1 MRMLETDRDERLAE
15 LLDDLSRRRR
25 RGDPA
30 DPDLLTDVDADL
42 RDELRQLWAAHELA
56 AVLAPRDV
64 TPAYTPPR
72 PPAPAPQSF
81 GDFEILDELGRG
93 GMGVVYLA
101 RQRSLNR
108 LVALKMILHGGL
120 ASESDRAR
128 FRAEAGAAARL
139 THPHIVTVYE
149 VGEHDGRPYFC
160 MEYVPGETL
169 AQRLVRGPLP
179 PREAARIVAQVARA
193 IDAAH
198 KQGVVHR
205 DIKPSNVLLSAKSGG
220 DDSEPLVPL
229 VTDFGLAKHADTQLT
244 TSGAVLGTPSY
255 MAPEQA
261 AGRKDVGPPADVHAL
276 GAILY
281 ECLTGRPPFQAA
293 SPIDTILMV
302 MEQEPVEPRMLNDR
316 VPHELE
322 SITLKCLEKSTH
334 RRYASAGELAS
345 DLDAFLAG
353 EVISATPS
361 GLGYYLDRIFRE
373 THHAT
378 VLENWGELWM
388 WHALVTLLLCL
399 ATWWLDITGRGSH
412 TAYLVLWGVGL
423 VLWGA
428 WFWSMRRA
436 GGPVRFVERQ
446 VAHAWAAGVCASV
459 GMFILEVLMDQ
470 KPLTFSPLLAVAA
483 GMVFVVMAG
492 VLTGVFYVAAAAM
505 FVIAVIMTQIPRYG
519 VLLFGL
525 GTAAGFFF
533 PGLKYYRLKGARA
546 RSSSTPDT
554 STLGM
559 T

>member
-1 MRMLETDRDERLAE
+1 MAEPDRDERLAALIDE
-15 LLDDLSRRRR
+15 LAVRQK
-25 RGDPA
+25 RGESA
-30 DPDLLTDVDADL
+30 DPDLLPHVEPEL
-42 RDELRQLWAAHELA
+42 REELRQLWAAHELA
-56 AVLAPRDV
+56 ARLAPRASTLPYLRDL
-64 TPAYTPPR
+64 PAAAPPD
-72 PPAPAPQSF
+72 AF
-81 GDFEILDELGRG
+81 GDFAILDELGRG

-101 RQRSLNR
+101 RQKSLGR

-120 ASESDRAR
+120 ASDDDRAR
-128 FRAEAGAAARL
+128 FRAEAAASARL
-139 THPHIVTVYE
+139 VHPDIVTVHE
-149 VGEHDGRPYFC
+149 VGEYDGRPYFC

-169 AQRLVRGPLP
+169 AHRLTLGPLP
-179 PREAARIVAQVARA
+179 PREAARLVARMARA

-198 KQGVVHR
+198 RQGVVHR
-205 DIKPSNVLLSAKSGG
+205 DLKPSNVLLTG
-220 DDSEPLVPL
+220 DPAEPTPK
-229 VTDFGLAKHADTQLT
+229 VTDFGLAKHSDTKLT
-244 TSGAVLGTPSY
+244 TTGAVLGTPSY

-316 VPHELE
+316 VPLELE

-334 RRYASAGELAS
+334 RRYASAGELAG
-345 DLDAFLAG
+345 DLEAFLAG
-353 EVISATPS
+353 EPVSATPS

-373 THHAT
+373 THHAA
-378 VLENWGELWM
+378 VLENWGVLWM
-388 WHALVTLLLCL
+388 WHALVTLLLCV
-399 ATWWLDITGRGSH
+399 ATWWLDFTGYGTH
-412 TAYLVLWGVGL
+412 PGYLALWGVGL
-423 VLWGA
+423 VAWGVF
-428 WFWSMRRA
+428 FWSLRRA

-459 GMFILEVLMDQ
+459 GMFVLEVLMNQ

-492 VLTGVFYVAAAAM
+492 VLTGIFYVAAAAM
-505 FVIAVIMTQIPRYG
+505 FAIAVVMTQVPRYG

-533 PGLKYYRLKGARA
+533 PGLKYYRQRRKTTKLETVAASR
-546 RSSSTPDT
+546 
-554 STLGM
+554 
-559 T
+559 